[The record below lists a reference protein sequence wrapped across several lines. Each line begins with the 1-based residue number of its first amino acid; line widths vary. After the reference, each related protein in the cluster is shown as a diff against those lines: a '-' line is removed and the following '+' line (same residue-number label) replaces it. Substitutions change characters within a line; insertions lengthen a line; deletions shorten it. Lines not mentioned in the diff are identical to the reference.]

1 MKDRKMANL
10 PPSKYKLASII
21 VRRTN
26 TWREDEYTNVKSVD
40 ISVMQV
46 NNSYFKYRATTRKH
60 RGKITRLRGL
70 VAEKHSEIFIHTRQ
84 QLLRGLIFNFWRI
97 NIAIYNMKMI
107 LLMVLKK

>member
-21 VRRTN
+21 ERRTN
-26 TWREDEYTNVKSVD
+26 TWREDEY
-40 ISVMQV
+40 
-46 NNSYFKYRATTRKH
+46 RAPARKH

-107 LLMVLKK
+107 MVLSMVLKK